1 MAGSTLRSLFM
12 YAARTLQLQ
21 HYLDAPGDTREQGQI
36 AASMIVRALL
46 AGRLLREP
54 SHYAVE
60 RLVATR
66 ARRAVGVT
74 TSFGDDAI
82 NYLTE
87 RLALSATRAALVR
100 CVTRA
105 KRLKTFDTTPFIGL
119 AIDGTSAG
127 RSKDRTCPLC
137 RPKRDATG
145 AVTCYTHHFAAASIV
160 GTSITLPVDV
170 EPYGPRDSEYAAGQ
184 RLLRR
189 VIDAVGKR
197 FAQYLVLDGGFAT
210 APFLHVADEKGI
222 MVVARLKDNIP
233 LLLRAAEQRFAHQP
247 PAVVMVERGEQ
258 IELWDAADFAPW
270 EALHWP
276 WVRVLRYRQQKITG
290 EVIDA
295 YWLTNIPVAVAG
307 SRMLFWMA
315 KSRWEIEN
323 QCFNDAKNRY
333 GLEHICHHEANSI
346 VLNWLLTFL
355 AMTLERLY
363 RVRYLHRGNHPVVS
377 ANELCHRFW
386 VSLHAGGERR
396 HHAVAPDTS

>member
-1 MAGSTLRSLFM
+1 VARSTLRSLFT
-12 YAARTLQLQ
+12 YAARTLQLR
-21 HYLDAPGDTREQGQI
+21 HYFDAPGDTREQGSI
-36 AASMIVRALL
+36 AASAIVRALL

-60 RLVATR
+60 RLVATC
-66 ARRAVGVT
+66 ARRALGVT

-87 RLALSATRAALVR
+87 RLDMAATRAALVR
-100 CVTRA
+100 SVTRA
-105 KRLKTFDTTPFIGL
+105 KRLKAFDGTPFIGL

-127 RSKDRTCPLC
+127 RSTDRHCPLC
-137 RPKRDATG
+137 RPQRDATG
-145 AVTCYTHHFAAASIV
+145 TVTCYTHHFAALSIV

-170 EPYGPRDSEYAAGQ
+170 EPYGPKDSEYAAGQ

-197 FAQYLVLDGGFAT
+197 FAQYVVVDGGFAT

-222 MVVARLKDNIP
+222 LVVARLKDNVP
-233 LLLRAAEQRFAHQP
+233 LLLRAAEQRFAHQNP
-247 PAVVMVERGEQ
+247 TLVMVERGER

-276 WVRVLRYRQQKITG
+276 RVRVLRYRQWKTTG

-295 YWLTNIPVAVAG
+295 YWLTNIPVAMAG
-307 SRMLFWMA
+307 SRALFRMA

-323 QCFNDAKNRY
+323 QCFNDGKNRY

-346 VLNWLLTFL
+346 VINWLLTFL
-355 AMTLERLY
+355 AMTIERLY
-363 RVRYLHRGNHPVVS
+363 RVRYLHRGNHPPLS
-377 ANELCHRFW
+377 ANELCRRFW
-386 VSLHAGGERR
+386 VSLIAGEGR
-396 HHAVAPDTS
+396 HHRAASDTS